1 MSSPVQTPASADT
14 QPIRFV
20 VGKRSGALTGVDQLD
35 TQWCWAAC
43 CEMFVKY
50 NGDVDHSQK
59 EFVTEVMSKEFDKNV
74 CGTPS
79 EFVPKLARLLPE
91 KQIGV
96 REYIKTPPDQRYSHE
111 GIKQMIDGGPH
122 YDGGRAEPRQ
132 DHLWL
137 WNCRR

>member
-1 MSSPVQTPASADT
+1 
-14 QPIRFV
+14 
-20 VGKRSGALTGVDQLD
+20 
-35 TQWCWAAC
+35 
-43 CEMFVKY
+43 MFVKY